1 MRRILFCVLLAV
13 TTSAPLLTAQ
23 APTQDPKTALA
34 SIADLSR
41 RGQLHQVIDAAN
53 ALFANPALSPADHAM
68 VLVYLAYA
76 YQQRGE
82 FTKAT
87 SHYEKAL
94 AIVDR
99 DGQHS
104 SDYAA
109 TLATLATVYAQI
121 GQTETAKH
129 VLLRAG
135 HMFESENDHAGAA
148 MIWSDLA
155 TIAADQHSRGEAHKD
170 IARCIAESKLA
181 SDMAPGELAAISTSE
196 GRVAALDGDPHTAIS
211 SYQRSLDLWK
221 QTNKD
226 QQQREAWLRVLLGE
240 AYLQAGDLANARES
254 TSRGL
259 AMLEAASG
267 RHTVRYLAAE
277 LVYSKVL
284 DASGAHD
291 EASTLRKAAQ
301 AGMNTDTD
309 RQRAQS
315 QISVSALR

>member
-13 TTSAPLLTAQ
+13 TTSAPLTAQ
-23 APTQDPKTALA
+23 APTQDPRTALA

-41 RGQLHQVIDAAN
+41 RGQLPQVIDAAN
-53 ALFANPALSPADHAM
+53 ALFASPALSPADRAM
-68 VLVYLAYA
+68 ALVYLAYA

-87 SHYEKAL
+87 TNYEKAL

-129 VLLRAG
+129 VLLRAV

-155 TIAADQHSRGEAHKD
+155 TIAADEHSRGEAHKD
-170 IARCIAESKLA
+170 IARCLAEAQLA
-181 SDMAPGELAAISTSE
+181 GNMSPGELAAISTSE
-196 GRVAALDGDPHTAIS
+196 GRIAELDGDAHTAIS
-211 SYQRSLDLWK
+211 DYQRSLDLWK

-226 QQQREAWLRVLLGE
+226 QQQREAWLNVLLGE
-240 AYLQAGDLANARES
+240 AYLHAGDLTNARES

-277 LVYSKVL
+277 LIYSKVL

>member
-23 APTQDPKTALA
+23 GPTQDPKTALA

-41 RGQLHQVIDAAN
+41 RGQLPQVIDTVN
-53 ALFANPALSPADHAM
+53 SLFANPALSPADRAM
-68 VLVYLAYA
+68 ALVYLAYA

-87 SHYEKAL
+87 TNYEKAL
-94 AIVDR
+94 AIVDHNSQ
-99 DGQHS
+99 DS

-121 GQTETAKH
+121 GKPDTAKQ
-129 VLLRAG
+129 VLLRAV
-135 HMFESENDHAGAA
+135 HIFESQKDHAGAA

-155 TIAADQHSRGEAHKD
+155 TIAADQHSRGEARKD
-170 IARCIAESKLA
+170 IARCLAESQLA
-181 SDMAPGELAAISTSE
+181 GDMSLGERAAISTSE
-196 GRVAALDGDPHTAIS
+196 GRIAELDGDPHTAIS
-211 SYQRSLDLWK
+211 DYQRSLDLWK

-226 QQQREAWLRVLLGE
+226 QQQREAWLHVLLGE
-240 AYLQAGDLANARES
+240 AYLQAGDLTNAREF
-254 TSRGL
+254 TRRGL
-259 AMLEAASG
+259 TMLEAASG

-277 LVYSKVL
+277 LAYSKVL